1 MRKNFKHK
9 LAYAVLL
16 LGFAI
21 LLAGC
26 GGGDNGNSE
35 GLLLGLSFDE
45 GSGKQVSSAAGTVEP
60 AEVAYNFTNA
70 AYMENRDPEWR
81 TEGVQGGCLLFDGNS
96 NYVSYDPE
104 QLLVQ
109 GEALTVSVWVAPRA
123 FEWDDP
129 NAAANGT
136 ENLTAIVGQYS
147 KDKKQG
153 FLLGYER
160 YGRLCFQVGAGEEWL
175 TLWAEDGN
183 LNKYEWNHVAA
194 VFDGKAGSMTLYLNG
209 EPVGEKSVT
218 AGTSIAPAEREKLLV
233 GKNAHGEAIA
243 AGSYQMFSGLMDE
256 LKLYDKAL
264 DGETILTQ
272 AITIDL
278 R

>member
-1 MRKNFKHK
+1 MCKRFQKVVP
-9 LAYAVLL
+9 AVLTV
-16 LGFAI
+16 
-21 LLAGC
+21 LLALACTACSGR
-26 GGGDNGNSE
+26 GTGNPE
-35 GLLLGLSFDE
+35 NLLLSLNFDE
-45 GSGKQVSSAAGTVEP
+45 GSGNQVLDSAGGAGT

-104 QLLVQ
+104 VILVQ
-109 GEALTVSVWVAPRA
+109 GEALTVSVWAAPRA

-160 YGRLCFQVGAGEEWL
+160 YGRLCFQVGTGGEWV

-183 LNKYEWNHVAA
+183 LNNMSGTMLPPSLTARLAA
-194 VFDGKAGSMTLYLNG
+194 
-209 EPVGEKSVT
+209 
-218 AGTSIAPAEREKLLV
+218 
-233 GKNAHGEAIA
+233 
-243 AGSYQMFSGLMDE
+243 
-256 LKLYDKAL
+256 
-264 DGETILTQ
+264 
-272 AITIDL
+272 
-278 R
+278 

>member
-1 MRKNFKHK
+1 MKRQIGAKEIFLIILSLV
-9 LAYAVLL
+9 LAA
-16 LGFAI
+16 FCT
-21 LLAGC
+21 GC
-26 GGGDNGNSE
+26 SGDHGSAE
-35 GLLLGLSFDE
+35 GLLLNLSFDE
-45 GSGKQVSSAAGTVEP
+45 GSGNQVSDSAGAVET
-60 AEVAYNFTNA
+60 AMVAYNFTNA

-104 QLLVQ
+104 KLLVE

-160 YGRLCFQVGAGEEWL
+160 YGRLCFQAGTGEDWL
-175 TLWAEDGN
+175 TLWADNGN
-183 LNKYEWNHVAA
+183 LSKYEWNHVAA
-194 VFDGKAGSMTLYLNG
+194 VFDGKAGNMTLYLNG
-209 EPVGEKSVT
+209 EVVGEKSVT
-218 AGTSIAPAEREKLLV
+218 AGQRCCPRRERE
-233 GKNAHGEAIA
+233 A
-243 AGSYQMFSGLMDE
+243 AGGQERPRRGHRRR
-256 LKLYDKAL
+256 KLSDVQRLY
-264 DGETILTQ
+264 G
-272 AITIDL
+272 
-278 R
+278 